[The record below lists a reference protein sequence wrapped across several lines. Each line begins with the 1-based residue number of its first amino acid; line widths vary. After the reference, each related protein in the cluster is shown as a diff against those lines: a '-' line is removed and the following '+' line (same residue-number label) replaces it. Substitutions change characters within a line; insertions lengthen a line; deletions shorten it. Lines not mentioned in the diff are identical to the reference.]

1 MVLLCFRQLTQL
13 NHLTVRLV
21 MVFVYPRKVCLFV
34 YFCTLGLGD
43 IKNDFLIPA
52 GKTAVN
58 IEGKTSQYATK
69 IGFKEGESIS
79 YTYIKS
85 GTTGKLKLYTF

>member
-13 NHLTVRLV
+13 NHLPVRLV

-34 YFCTLGLGD
+34 YFCILGLGD
-43 IKNDFLIPA
+43 MKNDFLIPA
-52 GKTAVN
+52 GKTAVK
-58 IEGKTSQYATK
+58 IEGKPSQYATK
-69 IGFKEGESIS
+69 IGFKEGETFS

-85 GTTGKLKLYTF
+85 GTIGKSKVYTF